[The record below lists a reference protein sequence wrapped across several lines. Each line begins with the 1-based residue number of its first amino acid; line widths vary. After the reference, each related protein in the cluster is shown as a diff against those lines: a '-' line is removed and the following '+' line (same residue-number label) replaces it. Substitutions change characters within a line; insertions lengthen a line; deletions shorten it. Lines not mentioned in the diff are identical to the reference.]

1 MITYKIASS
10 DEFEIV
16 LKMRREC
23 CACVF
28 GRDESAFDGEF
39 MRISREYFANSDQ
52 TTVLAFDGEKAEAAP
67 RAVGCAT
74 MCYITLM
81 PTLDHPTGKRA
92 HVMNVYTNPNYRR
105 LGIGRKMMEM
115 LIDEARERGVTHI
128 SLDATPDGAKLYK
141 SLGFKYS
148 NENMEIIL

>member
-1 MITYKIASS
+1 MITYKKARS
-10 DEFEIV
+10 EELEIV
-16 LKMRREC
+16 LKTRREC

-28 GRDESAFDGEF
+28 GKDESTFDGEF
-39 MRISREYFANSDQ
+39 MRISHEYFANSDQ
-52 TTVLAFDGEKAEAAP
+52 TTVLAYDGEKTI
-67 RAVGCAT
+67 GCAT

-105 LGIGRKMMEM
+105 RGIGRKMMEM
-115 LIDEARERGVTHI
+115 LIDEAKERGVTHI

-148 NENMEIIL
+148 NENMEIIF

>member
-1 MITYKIASS
+1 MIMYKKARS
-10 DEFEIV
+10 EELELV

-28 GRDESAFDGEF
+28 GKDESAFDGEF
-39 MRISREYFANSDQ
+39 MQISREYFSNSEQ
-52 TTVLAFDGEKAEAAP
+52 TTVLAFDGE

-105 LGIGRKMMEM
+105 QGIGQKMMEM
-115 LIDEARERGVTHI
+115 LINEAKARGVTHI

-141 SLGFKYS
+141 SLGFAYS
-148 NENMEIIL
+148 NENMEITL